1 MKALTEPKAEQL
13 LSKYL
18 PIADSILTKKE
29 EEAKAFAKKIRYPV
43 MLKLIS
49 PQALHKTEI
58 QGIRKADSEE
68 ELARE
73 FSDLMSTAK
82 KKKLPLEGI
91 LVQEHIKGVE
101 TIIGLKNDPTFGHVI
116 LFGIGGVF
124 VELLKDVS
132 FRVCPITPQDA
143 EDMINELKAKKL
155 LLGFRGEKP
164 VNMKI
169 LKNTLV
175 NASKIPEK
183 HKDIEELDINPFIIN
198 DKSGKAA
205 DARIILKS

>member
-18 PIADSILTKKE
+18 SVANSILTKKP
-29 EEAKAFAKKIRYPV
+29 EEAIKFAKTYPV

-49 PQALHKTEI
+49 PQALHKTEVK
-58 QGIRKADSEE
+58 GIRKVDNEE
-68 ELARE
+68 ELVKE
-73 FSDLMSTAK
+73 FNDLIATAK
-82 KKKLPLEGI
+82 KRRLKLEGI
-91 LVQEHIKGVE
+91 LVQEHVTGVE

-143 EDMINELKAKKL
+143 EEMINELKAKEL
-155 LLGFRGEKP
+155 LFGFRGEKP
-164 VNMKI
+164 VNMKL
-169 LKNTLV
+169 LKNALV
-175 NASKIPEK
+175 IASKIPEK
-183 HKDIEELDINPFIIN
+183 HPDIEELDINPFIIN
-198 DKSGKAA
+198 DKTGKVT
-205 DARIILKS
+205 DARIILE

>member
-18 PIADSILTKKE
+18 PIANSILTKKP
-29 EEAKAFAKKIRYPV
+29 EEAVKFTKTYPV

-49 PQALHKTEI
+49 PQALHKTEVK
-58 QGIRKADSEE
+58 GIRKIECEE
-68 ELARE
+68 ELVKE
-73 FSDLMSTAK
+73 FNDLIATAK
-82 KKKLPLEGI
+82 KRKLQLEGI
-91 LVQEHIKGVE
+91 LVQEHVKGVE

-143 EDMINELKAKKL
+143 EEMINELKAKKL
-155 LLGFRGEKP
+155 LFGFRGEKP
-164 VNMKI
+164 VNMKL

-175 NASKIPEK
+175 TASKIPEK
-183 HKDIEELDINPFIIN
+183 HPQIEELDINPFIIN
-198 DKSGKAA
+198 DKTGKIA
-205 DARIILKS
+205 DARIILR

>member
-18 PIADSILTKKE
+18 PIAKSILTKKLE
-29 EEAKAFAKKIRYPV
+29 ETIKFAKTYPV

-49 PQALHKTEI
+49 PQALHKTEVK
-58 QGIRKADSEE
+58 GIRKADNEE
-68 ELARE
+68 DLVKEFNDLLA
-73 FSDLMSTAK
+73 TAK
-82 KKKLPLEGI
+82 KRRLKLEGI
-91 LVQEHIKGVE
+91 LVQEHVKGVE

-143 EDMINELKAKKL
+143 EEMINELKAKKL
-155 LLGFRGEKP
+155 LFGFRGEKP
-164 VNMKI
+164 VNMKL
-169 LKNTLV
+169 LKNALV
-175 NASKIPEK
+175 TASKIPEK
-183 HKDIEELDINPFIIN
+183 HPQIEELDINPFIIN
-198 DKSGKAA
+198 DKIGKVT
-205 DARIILKS
+205 DARIILE

>member
-18 PIADSILTKKE
+18 PIAKSILTKKP
-29 EEAKAFAKKIRYPV
+29 EEAVKFAKTYPV

-49 PQALHKTEI
+49 PQALHKTEV

-68 ELARE
+68 ELIKE
-73 FSDLMSTAK
+73 FQDLISIAK
-82 KKKLPLEGI
+82 KKKLKLEGI
-91 LVQEHIKGVE
+91 LVQEHIKGAE

-124 VELLKDVS
+124 VEVLKDVS
-132 FRVCPITPQDA
+132 FRVCPITQQDA
-143 EDMINELKAKKL
+143 EEMINELKAKKL

-164 VNMKI
+164 VNLKI
-169 LKNTLV
+169 LKNALV
-175 NASKIPEK
+175 TASKIPEK

-198 DKSGKAA
+198 DKTGKVA
-205 DARIILKS
+205 DARLILR

>member
-1 MKALTEPKAEQL
+1 MKKLTEPKAEKL

-29 EEAKAFAKKIRYPV
+29 EEAKAFAKKTKYPV
-43 MLKLIS
+43 MLKIIS
-49 PQALHKTEI
+49 LDALHKTEI
-58 QGIRKADSEE
+58 KGIRKADNEE
-68 ELARE
+68 ELTKE
-73 FSDLMSTAK
+73 FADLISTAK
-82 KKKLPLEGI
+82 KKKLKLEGI

-132 FRVCPITPQDA
+132 FRVCPITQKDA
-143 EDMINELKAKKL
+143 EEMINELKAKKL
-155 LLGFRGEKP
+155 LQGFRGEKP
-164 VNMKI
+164 ANMKL
-169 LKNTLV
+169 LKNALV
-175 NASKIPEK
+175 TASKIPEK

-198 DKSGKAA
+198 DKKGKVA
-205 DARIILKS
+205 DARAILK

>member
-1 MKALTEPKAEQL
+1 MKKLTEPKAEKL
-13 LSKYL
+13 LSRYL

-29 EEAKAFAKKIRYPV
+29 QEAKAFAKKTKYPV

-49 PQALHKTEI
+49 PDALHKTEI
-58 QGIRKADSEE
+58 NGIRKADNEE
-68 ELARE
+68 ELTKE
-73 FSDLMSTAK
+73 FSDLLSAAK
-82 KKKLPLEGI
+82 KKKLKLEGI

-132 FRVCPITPQDA
+132 FRVCPITQKDA
-143 EDMINELKAKKL
+143 EKMINELKAKKL
-155 LLGFRGEKP
+155 LQGFRGEKP
-164 VNMKI
+164 ANMKL
-169 LKNTLV
+169 LKKTLV
-175 NASKIPEK
+175 QASKIPEK

-198 DKSGKAA
+198 DKKGKVA
-205 DARIILKS
+205 DARAIMK

>member
-18 PIADSILTKKE
+18 PIANSILTKKP
-29 EEAKAFAKKIRYPV
+29 EEAVKFAKTYPV

-49 PQALHKTEI
+49 PQALHKTEVK
-58 QGIRKADSEE
+58 GIRKIECEE
-68 ELARE
+68 ELVKE
-73 FSDLMSTAK
+73 FNDLIATAK
-82 KKKLPLEGI
+82 KRKLQLEGI
-91 LVQEHIKGVE
+91 LVQEHVKGVE

-143 EDMINELKAKKL
+143 EEMINELKAKKL
-155 LLGFRGEKP
+155 LFGFRGEKP
-164 VNMKI
+164 VNMKL

-175 NASKIPEK
+175 TASKIPEK
-183 HKDIEELDINPFIIN
+183 HPQIEELDINPFIIN
-198 DKSGKAA
+198 DKTGKVA
-205 DARIILKS
+205 DARIILE

>member
-18 PIADSILTKKE
+18 PIANSILTKKP
-29 EEAKAFAKKIRYPV
+29 EEAVKFAKTYPV

-49 PQALHKTEI
+49 PQALHKTEVK
-58 QGIRKADSEE
+58 GIRKIECEE
-68 ELARE
+68 ELVKE
-73 FSDLMSTAK
+73 FNDLLATAK
-82 KKKLPLEGI
+82 KRKLQLEGI
-91 LVQEHIKGVE
+91 LVQEHVKGVE

-143 EDMINELKAKKL
+143 EEMINELKAKKL
-155 LLGFRGEKP
+155 LFGFRGEKP
-164 VNMKI
+164 VNMKL

-175 NASKIPEK
+175 TASKIPEK
-183 HKDIEELDINPFIIN
+183 HPQIEELDINPFIIN
-198 DKSGKAA
+198 DKTGKVA
-205 DARIILKS
+205 DARIILE